1 MSQNS
6 PQGKAARR
14 AFVLEGCFRR
24 FFSNLG
30 PGLITGAADDDPS
43 GIATYSVTGAALGYS
58 LLCAAIFSFPLMAAV
73 QIMCGRLGMVTGL
86 GLASV
91 IRLRYSRL
99 KMIGEVRM
107 VTRTPVWRL
116 LVAVSFLVLFFP
128 EPAACQEARG
138 TSVRD
143 ESTRF
148 DYSRSHSFPRG
159 FYPYTVPSLPGP
171 RLANSPR
178 LQDLIVGGKLT
189 LTLDDAIALALE
201 NNLEIAVTRYDLPI
215 AQTDLL
221 RAKGGG
227 ATRGVAGSYQSTTLF
242 SGSLGGGV
250 GSAGGVGA
258 GGAGGVLG
266 GGIDRVGS
274 TGCCDPDLR
283 VSYGWSNAITP
294 LNYTVVSGEPID
306 TTHQESASARYSQG
320 FLTGTSLFVAESSS
334 RLTSNTTKSIFN
346 PELVSDFSVGVS
358 QHLLRGFGTRANAR
372 FIRIARNDAKYSM
385 SVFRQNVIA
394 AVAVVMTSYYE
405 LLADQESIR
414 MAQGGL
420 EYAQKLLADNQ
431 GEAKS
436 GPAAQYDVLRSQEE
450 VALRQHLLLAAQ
462 HTFSQDG
469 QSLKAKLTKSFNE
482 ELASM
487 EIIPSDRLPEPRP
500 GDVPTLAEALKEAAS
515 HRPEIEQVELNLRN
529 QQVVIQSIHN
539 SLLPSLDVYASYYRA
554 GLDGALSPTFT
565 KILHG
570 DFPNYSVGVTLD
582 MPLRN
587 RTAQADAERALL
599 EQRRLQVKLQN
610 AKNQAVWDV
619 NKAWSGVQQ
628 ARDQLEADQK
638 LVTLARQVLEI
649 SRQRS
654 SSASVAVEEVITAQQ
669 NVAIAQGHVVGAHA
683 TYARALIQYEQATG
697 TLLERHN
704 IEMSEAVNG
713 EVHGVPIK

>member
-1 MSQNS
+1 M
-6 PQGKAARR
+6 
-14 AFVLEGCFRR
+14 
-24 FFSNLG
+24 
-30 PGLITGAADDDPS
+30 
-43 GIATYSVTGAALGYS
+43 
-58 LLCAAIFSFPLMAAV
+58 
-73 QIMCGRLGMVTGL
+73 
-86 GLASV
+86 
-91 IRLRYSRL
+91 
-99 KMIGEVRM
+99 
-107 VTRTPVWRL
+107 TRTQFWRSL
-116 LVAVSFLVLFFP
+116 AAAPFLVLFSLG
-128 EPAACQEARG
+128 PAACQDAQETSAR
-138 TSVRD
+138 D
-143 ESTRF
+143 ASTRF
-148 DYSRSHSFPRG
+148 DYSKSHSFPRG

-274 TGCCDPDLR
+274 SPCCDPNLR

-294 LNYTVVSGEPID
+294 LNYTVVSGVPID
-306 TTHQESASARYSQG
+306 TTHQESTSAGYSQG
-320 FLTGTSLFVAESSS
+320 FLTGTSLFVSESSS
-334 RLTSNTTKSIFN
+334 RLSSNTTKSIFN
-346 PELVSDFSVGVS
+346 PELVSDFSVGIS
-358 QHLLRGFGTRANAR
+358 QHLLRGFGTSVNAR
-372 FIRIARNDAKYSM
+372 FIRIARNDVKYSA

-394 AVAVVMTSYYE
+394 ALAVVMTSYYD
-405 LLADQESIR
+405 LLADQEGIR

-420 EYAQKLLADNQ
+420 EYAQKLLENNQ
-431 GEAKS
+431 AETKI
-436 GPAAQYDVLRSQEE
+436 GPSAQYDVLRSQEE
-450 VALRQHLLLAAQ
+450 VALRQQVLLAAQ
-462 HTFSQDG
+462 NTFSQDG
-469 QSLKAKLTKSFNE
+469 QSLKAKLSKSFNE
-482 ELASM
+482 ELAKV
-487 EIIPSDRLPEPRP
+487 EIIPSDRLPEPRAE
-500 GDVPTLAEALKEAAS
+500 DVPTLADALKEAAS

-539 SLLPSLDVYASYYRA
+539 SLLPSLDVYASYYLA

-565 KILHG
+565 NILHG
-570 DFPNYSVGVTLD
+570 AFPNYSFGVTLD

-599 EQRRLQVKLQN
+599 EQRRLQVKLQD

-619 NKAWSGVQQ
+619 NKTWSGVQQ
-628 ARDQLEADQK
+628 SRDQLDAVQK
-638 LVTLARQVLEI
+638 LVVLARQVLEMQQQK
-649 SRQRS
+649 STLA
-654 SSASVAVEEVITAQQ
+654 SATVEDVITAQQ
-669 NVAIAQGHVVGAHA
+669 NLAIAQGHVVKAHA
-683 TYARALIQYEQATG
+683 TYAKALIQYEQATG
-697 TLLERHN
+697 TLLERNN

-713 EVHGVPIK
+713 EVHHAPNTR

>member
-1 MSQNS
+1 
-6 PQGKAARR
+6 
-14 AFVLEGCFRR
+14 L
-24 FFSNLG
+24 
-30 PGLITGAADDDPS
+30 
-43 GIATYSVTGAALGYS
+43 
-58 LLCAAIFSFPLMAAV
+58 
-73 QIMCGRLGMVTGL
+73 
-86 GLASV
+86 
-91 IRLRYSRL
+91 
-99 KMIGEVRM
+99 
-107 VTRTPVWRL
+107 
-116 LVAVSFLVLFFP
+116 LVLFP
-128 EPAACQEARG
+128 ARPAACQNGQGA
-138 TSVRD
+138 SARD

-148 DYSRSHSFPRG
+148 DYSKPHGFPRG
-159 FYPYTVPSLPGP
+159 FYPYTFPSLAGP
-171 RLANSPR
+171 RLDNSQR
-178 LQDLIVGGKLT
+178 LQDLIVDGKLT

-221 RAKGGG
+221 RARGGG

-274 TGCCDPDLR
+274 SPCCDPSLR

-294 LNYTVVSGEPID
+294 LNYTVVSGVPID
-306 TTHQESASARYSQG
+306 TTHQESASAGYSQG
-320 FLTGTSLFVAESSS
+320 FLTGTSLFVSESSS

-346 PELVSDFSVGVS
+346 PELVSDVSVGIS

-372 FIRIARNDAKYSM
+372 FILIARNDVKYSA

-394 AVAVVMTSYYE
+394 ALAVVMTSYYD

-420 EYAQKLLADNQ
+420 EYSQKLLADNQ

-450 VALRQHLLLAAQ
+450 VALREQVLLAAQ
-462 HTFSQDG
+462 NTFSQDG
-469 QSLKAKLTKSFNE
+469 QSLKAKLSKSFNE
-482 ELASM
+482 ELAQV
-487 EIIPSDRLPEPRP
+487 EIIPSDRLPEPSP
-500 GDVPTLAEALKEAAS
+500 EDVPALDEALREAAS
-515 HRPEIEQVELNLRN
+515 HRPEIEQVELTLRN
-529 QQVVIQSIHN
+529 QQVVLQSIHN
-539 SLLPSLDVYASYYRA
+539 ALMPSLDVYASYYLA

-565 KILHG
+565 NILRG
-570 DFPNYSVGVTLD
+570 DFPNFSFGVTLD

-599 EQRRLQVKLQN
+599 EQRRLQVKLQD
-610 AKNQAVWDV
+610 AKNMAVWAV
-619 NKAWSGVQQ
+619 NKAWTGVRQS
-628 ARDQLEADQK
+628 RNQLDAVQK
-638 LVTLARQVLEI
+638 LVALARQVLEMQQEKFT
-649 SRQRS
+649 R
-654 SSASVAVEEVITAQQ
+654 ALCAVEEVITAQQ
-669 NVAIAQGHVVGAHA
+669 NLAIAQGHVVRAHVA
-683 TYARALIQYEQATG
+683 YAKALIQYEEVTG

-713 EVHGVPIK
+713 EVRSVPNAPGTREPVKW

>member
-1 MSQNS
+1 
-6 PQGKAARR
+6 
-14 AFVLEGCFRR
+14 
-24 FFSNLG
+24 
-30 PGLITGAADDDPS
+30 
-43 GIATYSVTGAALGYS
+43 
-58 LLCAAIFSFPLMAAV
+58 
-73 QIMCGRLGMVTGL
+73 
-86 GLASV
+86 
-91 IRLRYSRL
+91 
-99 KMIGEVRM
+99 M

-116 LVAVSFLVLFFP
+116 LAAVPFLALSFAG
-128 EPAACQEARG
+128 PAACQEARG
-138 TSVRD
+138 TSSGD

-148 DYSRSHSFPRG
+148 DYSKSHGFPRG
-159 FYPYTVPSLPGP
+159 LYPYTAPSLPGP
-171 RLANSPR
+171 RLDNSLR
-178 LQDLIVGGKLT
+178 LQDLIVNGKLT

-221 RAKGGG
+221 RAEGGG

-266 GGIDRVGS
+266 GGIGRVGS
-274 TGCCDPDLR
+274 SACCDPNLF

-294 LNYTVVSGEPID
+294 LNYTVVSGVPID
-306 TTHQESASARYSQG
+306 TTHQESGSASYSQG
-320 FLTGTSLFVAESSS
+320 FLTGTSLFVSESSS
-334 RLTSNTTKSIFN
+334 RLSSNTTKSIFN

-372 FIRIARNDAKYSM
+372 FILIARNDVKYSA
-385 SVFRQNVIA
+385 SVFRQNVITALA
-394 AVAVVMTSYYE
+394 AVMTSYYD

-450 VALRQHLLLAAQ
+450 VALRQQVLLAAQ
-462 HTFSQDG
+462 NTFSQDG
-469 QSLKAKLTKSFNE
+469 QSLKAKLSKSFNE
-482 ELASM
+482 ELAKM
-487 EIIPSDRLPEPRP
+487 EIIPSDRLPEPGP
-500 GDVPTLAEALKEAAS
+500 EDLPTLAEALRDAAS
-515 HRPEIEQVELNLRN
+515 YRPEIEQVNLNLRN
-529 QQVVIQSIHN
+529 QQVVIQAIHN
-539 SLLPSLDVYASYYRA
+539 SLLPSLDVYGSYYLA
-554 GLDGALSPTFT
+554 GLDGALRPTFT
-565 KILHG
+565 NILRG
-570 DFPNYSVGVTLD
+570 DFPNFSFGVTLD

-599 EQRRLQVKLQN
+599 EQRRLEVKLQD

-628 ARDQLEADQK
+628 SRDELDAAQK
-638 LVTLARQVLEI
+638 LVTLARQVLEMQQEKLT
-649 SRQRS
+649 RG
-654 SSASVAVEEVITAQQ
+654 ACTLEDVITAQQ
-669 NVAIAQGHVVGAHA
+669 NVAIAQGHVVRAHA
-683 TYARALIQYEQATG
+683 TYAKALIQYEKATG

-704 IEMSEAVNG
+704 IEMSDAVNG
-713 EVHGVPIK
+713 EVDSVPNVPGTHEPAK